1 MVHLAA
7 SGALSLGVLVYFAV
21 LGTETSVGGRDH
33 GCFARDH
40 GCFARDHGCFARD
53 HGCFARDHGFPGDAE
68 WGEGEFRKCQF
79 DAGGRCARLHY
90 ASL

>member
-21 LGTETSVGGRDH
+21 LGTETSVGG
-33 GCFARDH
+33 
-40 GCFARDHGCFARD
+40 RDHGCFARD